1 MSDCMSKI
9 EMNENME
16 VTFLPAEGMV
26 NMTGSDVANKK
37 RQPKKR
43 PVRRDAEKR
52 TGQNE
57 ERENISLSGPVAR
70 QDEGTGDNMSGTVS
84 ADIDNPDSVTRL
96 ADAAKKTVTAK
107 RTGRK
112 NLPKAEKKAFS
123 NKNEVDEVFRFVT
136 SDDFDRMNEA
146 GDDSVVAKASGFS
159 QKQKKVRRDLTAE
172 DDAPKA

>member
-1 MSDCMSKI
+1 
-9 EMNENME
+9 
-16 VTFLPAEGMV
+16 
-26 NMTGSDVANKK
+26 
-37 RQPKKR
+37 
-43 PVRRDAEKR
+43 
-52 TGQNE
+52 
-57 ERENISLSGPVAR
+57 
-70 QDEGTGDNMSGTVS
+70 MSGTVS
-84 ADIDNPDSVTRL
+84 ADIDNPDSVTGL

-159 QKQKKVRRDLTAE
+159 QKQKKVRRDLTA
-172 DDAPKA
+172 